1 MVNLYTYCGFN
12 PVISSDPE
20 GTSAEW
26 WELLVGAAVI
36 ATVTSATVITAGAAV
51 AVLGASA
58 AAISGAMMGAA
69 IGGAVSG
76 GVNMITQAVTQ
87 DSIDMGSLAFSTGVG
102 GIIGVVSGGVGA
114 MSR

>member
-1 MVNLYTYCGFN
+1 
-12 PVISSDPE
+12 
-20 GTSAEW
+20 
-26 WELLVGAAVI
+26 
-36 ATVTSATVITAGAAV
+36 
-51 AVLGASA
+51 
-58 AAISGAMMGAA
+58 MGAA